1 MKTKT
6 KMKLE
11 IKIKIKAK
19 MEKMKKK
26 EKKKLKYYRE
36 VRGWFEPRDG
46 GGDASRSTVEKLLA
60 A

>member
-1 MKTKT
+1 
-6 KMKLE
+6 MKLE
-11 IKIKIKAK
+11 IKIKIKIKAK

-36 VRGWFEPRDG
+36 VRGWFEQRDG